1 MSSEPDKSCKNTQP
15 RWQQLLHLSKGRE
28 SSLKGQLRRSLV
40 TAILDGDIPIRRP
53 LPSSRG
59 LASQLGVARNTVVHV
74 YQHLL
79 DDGYLIAEQRRGYF
93 VNPDLVTSRVFPIP
107 EPINCDGGKPN
118 WSDRLTTRFSGSSDL
133 DSASQDWRGFEYAF
147 VSGQIDMA
155 QFPTNEWRE
164 CSRRSLETH
173 CVTQWASDS
182 LDSDDPLLL
191 EQIQRHLLPRRG
203 VWVSKDQILVT
214 IGSQNALYLLAMLLV
229 NSGDRVGFEEPG
241 HRDVRSILKLHHCDV
256 LPLPVDENGLMVDDR
271 INECGVVYSTPN
283 HQLPTDATLLLERR
297 QELLCRAGKHD
308 ILIIEDESE
317 LNYSGSSSPALKSL
331 DTSDRVIF
339 VDSLSKT
346 LAPGVRLGY
355 IVGPA
360 ALINEVR
367 ALRRLLL
374 CHPPI
379 NNQNT
384 AAHFIASGYHDSL
397 VHRLSLDYR
406 ERWETMNAALKKHL
420 PDSGGGFAFGG
431 NAFWL
436 RLPKY
441 VDANE
446 AALVAADN
454 GILVV
459 PGDACLNKPSAQTA
473 YLRLGFSSI
482 PVDNIA
488 AGIAKLA
495 MLINELARTSS
506 NCFDEEAKIQA
517 TSDV

>member
-1 MSSEPDKSCKNTQP
+1 MSSEPDKSFKNTQP

-40 TAILDGDIPIRRP
+40 TAILDGDIPIRKP

-79 DDGYLIAEQRRGYF
+79 HDGYLIAEQRRGYF
-93 VNPDLVTSRVFPIP
+93 VNPDLVTSRVFPTP
-107 EPINCDGGKPN
+107 EPINCDGGEPN
-118 WSDRLTTRFSGSSDL
+118 WSDRLATRFSGSSDI
-133 DSASQDWRGFEYAF
+133 DSASPEWRGFEYAF

-164 CSRRSLETH
+164 CSRRSLETQYM
-173 CVTQWASDS
+173 TQWASDS
-182 LDSDDPLLL
+182 VDSDDPLLL
-191 EQIQRHLLPRRG
+191 EQIQRRLLPRRG
-203 VWVSKDQILVT
+203 LWVSKDQILVT
-214 IGSQNALYLLAMLLV
+214 NGAQNALYILAMLLV

-241 HRDVRSILKLHHCDV
+241 YPDVRGILKLCHCDV
-256 LPLPVDENGLMVDDR
+256 VPLPVDENGLIVDDR
-271 INECGVVYSTPN
+271 IKECGVVYSTPN
-283 HQLPTDATLLLERR
+283 HLLPTDATLLLERR
-297 QELLCRAGKHD
+297 QELLRRAVKQD

-355 IVGPA
+355 MVGPA
-360 ALINEVR
+360 TLINEAR

-374 CHPPI
+374 CHPPK

-384 AAHFIASGYHDSL
+384 EAHFIASGYHDSL
-397 VHRLSLDYR
+397 IHRLSLDYR
-406 ERWETMNAALKKHL
+406 KRWKTMDAVLKKHF
-420 PDSGGGFAFGG
+420 PDSGGGLAFGE
-431 NAFWL
+431 NVFWL

-446 AALVAADN
+446 VTRVAAQN

-459 PGDACLNKPSAQTA
+459 SGDPCFYKPSAQTA

-482 PVDNIA
+482 PMDNIA
-488 AGIAKLA
+488 PGIAKLA
-495 MLINELARTSS
+495 MLINELARTASRP
-506 NCFDEEAKIQA
+506 FDE
-517 TSDV
+517 